1 MTFDIY
7 TISFDLYLLRLFQ
20 LKDIFRI
27 SNYMPVQIV
36 SWYLTQKFE
45 VGEYIV
51 LELCIM

>member
-7 TISFDLYLLRLFQ
+7 TIFFDLYLLRLFSTERY
-20 LKDIFRI
+20 F
-27 SNYMPVQIV
+27 SNYMAVQIV
-36 SWYLTQKFE
+36 PWYLTQKFE